1 MWSESCECA
10 SAIFITTT
18 LCYVDL
24 PAWMLRLYLYVFALL
39 LQVLQTGDEIA
50 ELDQSGFYT
59 QETTVWAG
67 NIGQKKYNV
76 QVWCGVLVLV

>member
-1 MWSESCECA
+1 
-10 SAIFITTT
+10 
-18 LCYVDL
+18 
-24 PAWMLRLYLYVFALL
+24 MLVLL

-76 QVWCGVLVLV
+76 QVWSGVLVWCDVMWCGVLVWCDVVWCASVM

>member
-1 MWSESCECA
+1 M
-10 SAIFITTT
+10 
-18 LCYVDL
+18 
-24 PAWMLRLYLYVFALL
+24 YVFILL

-76 QVWCGVLVLV
+76 QVWCGVVC